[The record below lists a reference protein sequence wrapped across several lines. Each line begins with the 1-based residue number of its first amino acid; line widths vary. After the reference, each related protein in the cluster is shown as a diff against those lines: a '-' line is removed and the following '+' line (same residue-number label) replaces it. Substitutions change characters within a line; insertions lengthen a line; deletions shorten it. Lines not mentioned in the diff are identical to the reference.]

1 MYYLGIDNGG
11 SMTKAALFDET
22 GTLISVCSEKVELLH
37 PQPGME
43 EVDGE
48 QLWNSNVKAIRSVI
62 EQSKIN
68 PSEIACVACA
78 GHGNG
83 MYLVDGDGA
92 ALVGIRSTDIRA
104 REYVDQWERDGVVD
118 ALMDKTT
125 QRTWAAQPNALL
137 RWFDDNRPETLQKA
151 KWMFMVKDFVRFKLT
166 GEAYMELTDASATSL
181 LNNQTAQWD
190 DDLLQAWGVKKYRRL
205 LPPLAQTT
213 QICGRVTP
221 AAAQETGLAVGT
233 PVAGGMFD
241 IDAVGLGVGMTN
253 PTSLCLI
260 SGTWGNNQYI
270 APGPV
275 VSKDIFMTTLYSI
288 PGYYL
293 MLEGSATSTSNLE
306 WTLST
311 FFKGDKELLAV
322 TNSGKTIYDVL
333 NEELAATEPE
343 TSGAIFLPYL
353 YVCPANPDG
362 KGVLFGLDAWQNR
375 GDVMRAVCE
384 GIVFA
389 HYWHIERLLKFRT
402 KPGEILLAG
411 GAAKSPIWRQMFAD
425 VFQTPVR
432 VPDGS
437 ELGAL
442 GAAIAAAV
450 AVGAFPDC
458 QSACKTFVKFSSVNQ
473 PDASKADVYAKKYAR
488 FKKLL
493 EVLNPSWSELLW
505 K

>member
-11 SMTKAALFDET
+11 SMTKAALFDGI
-22 GTLISVCSEKVELLH
+22 GTLVSVCSEKVELLH
-37 PQPGME
+37 PEPGME
-43 EVDGE
+43 EVDGA
-48 QLWNSNVKAIRSVI
+48 QLWQSNVKAIRSAI
-62 EQSKIN
+62 TQAGIDPK
-68 PSEIACVACA
+68 EIACVACA

-83 MYLVDGDGA
+83 MYLVDGDGVP
-92 ALVGIRSTDIRA
+92 LVGVRSTDIRA
-104 REYVDQWERDGVVD
+104 RKYVDQWERAGLVD
-118 ALMDKTT
+118 ALMEKTT

-137 RWFDDNRPETLQKA
+137 RWFEDHQPETLRKA
-151 KWMFMVKDFVRFKLT
+151 KWLFMVKDFVRFKLT

-181 LNNQTAQWD
+181 LNNQTGQWD
-190 DDLLQAWGVKKYRRL
+190 DELLRAWGVEKFRHL
-205 LPPLAQTT
+205 LPPLVQTT
-213 QICGRVTP
+213 QICGHVTP
-221 AAAQETGLAVGT
+221 EAAQETGLAAGT

-241 IDAVGLGVGMTN
+241 IDAVGLGVGMTDEQ
-253 PTSLCLI
+253 SLCLI

-270 APGPV
+270 ASAPV

-311 FFKGDKELLAV
+311 FFKADKELLALK
-322 TNSGKTIYDVL
+322 NSGKTIYDVL

-343 TSGAIFLPYL
+343 TSGSVFLPYL
-353 YVCPANPDG
+353 YACPANPDG

-375 GDVMRAVCE
+375 GHVMRAVCE

-389 HYWHIERLLKFRT
+389 HYWHIERLLKFRS

-450 AVGAFPDC
+450 AVGTFLDC
-458 QSACKTFVKFSSVNQ
+458 KTACKAFVKFSNVNQ
-473 PDASKADVYAKKYAR
+473 PDAAKADVYAKKYAR

-493 EVLNPSWSELLW
+493 EVLDPNWSELLW